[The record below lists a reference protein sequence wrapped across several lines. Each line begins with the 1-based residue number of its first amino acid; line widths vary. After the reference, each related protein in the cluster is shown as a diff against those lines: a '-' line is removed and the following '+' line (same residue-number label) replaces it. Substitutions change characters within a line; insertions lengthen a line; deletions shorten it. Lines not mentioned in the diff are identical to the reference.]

1 MSSGYCKD
9 CQKRHVACHAHC
21 DTYKKWRAELD
32 KVNDI
37 IRMEKVK
44 DGYIMEAKCA
54 SLIRQAMF
62 YKALGCKK
70 PRY

>member
-1 MSSGYCKD
+1 MSSVCCKD

-21 DTYKKWRAELD
+21 DTYNKWRAELD

-44 DGYIMEAKCA
+44 DGYIM
-54 SLIRQAMF
+54 
-62 YKALGCKK
+62 
-70 PRY
+70 

>member
-1 MSSGYCKD
+1 MSSGCCKD
-9 CQKRHVACHAHC
+9 CQKRHVACHTHC

-37 IRMEKVK
+37 IQTEKVK
-44 DGYIMEAKCA
+44 DGYIVQQRLA
-54 SLIRQAMF
+54 SLLRQAKF
-62 YKALGCKK
+62 YKALGYKK

>member
-1 MSSGYCKD
+1 MSSGCCKD

-21 DTYKKWRAELD
+21 DTYKKWRAKLE

-37 IRMEKVK
+37 IQMEKVK
-44 DGYIMEAKCA
+44 DGYIVQQRLA
-54 SLIRQAMF
+54 SLLRQAKF
-62 YKALGCKK
+62 YKALGYKK